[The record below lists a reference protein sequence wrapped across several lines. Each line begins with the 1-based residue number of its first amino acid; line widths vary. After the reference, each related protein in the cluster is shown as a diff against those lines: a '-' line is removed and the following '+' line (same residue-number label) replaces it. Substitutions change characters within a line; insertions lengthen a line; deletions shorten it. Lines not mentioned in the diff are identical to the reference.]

1 MKTKLEIIVVRD
13 NTTRKKPSTA
23 IIIPQNLSSLIYRR
37 WLLIDGN
44 DKLLAEVKQRVLESG
59 KPEKVLIT
67 ETIN

>member
-1 MKTKLEIIVVRD
+1 MKTKLEITVIRD

-23 IIIPQNLSSLIYRR
+23 IIVPQNLPSLTYRR

-59 KPEKVLIT
+59 NPERVLIT
-67 ETIN
+67 EIIG

>member
-1 MKTKLEIIVVRD
+1 MKTKLEITVIRD

-23 IIIPQNLSSLIYRR
+23 IIVPQNLSSLTYRR

-59 KPEKVLIT
+59 NPERVLIT
-67 ETIN
+67 EMIH